1 MMGTDFKKMAKLVSN
16 KYLLYFDIFGFGVES
31 NEEAVHKTLPFD
43 PRQSGWQD
51 FVLFQI
57 FRHEEQQDPFKAID
71 SIMLTQLKC
80 FVTSPFKKCL
90 QTIMCRF
97 GFLFLV

>member
-51 FVLFQI
+51 FVF
-57 FRHEEQQDPFKAID
+57 FKF
-71 SIMLTQLKC
+71 SGMKNNKTLLK
-80 FVTSPFKKCL
+80 
-90 QTIMCRF
+90 R
-97 GFLFLV
+97 